1 MKKYLLIFRLE
12 QGVDKYTVCVI
23 ATYCANCGNSPQTQ
37 SRATNQEKT
46 FHDTLQCT
54 VQSLWAMHAHD
65 REVVM
70 GRCDQELFMIMIIS
84 LSKLDGENS
93 QNYDFSDQ
101 SVTFVLISIRMNIRI
116 YS

>member
-46 FHDTLQCT
+46 FHGTLQCT
-54 VQSLWAMHAHD
+54 VQSRRAMHEHCRD
-65 REVVM
+65 VVM
-70 GRCDQELFMIMIIS
+70 DQELFMIMIIS
-84 LSKLDGENS
+84 LSKLEGENS
-93 QNYDFSDQ
+93 QNYDFQ
-101 SVTFVLISIRMNIRI
+101 TIKE
-116 YS
+116 